1 MAIISNA
8 TTIADA
14 GSFSVSLGSLTL
26 IKSLRASNAGTL
38 SFVHGA
44 SSVVLDGT
52 YPIYMF
58 RFVEIH
64 PATSSVGFTVNFRDG
79 GTAYDATKTT
89 TSFGTYNREDGGE
102 ISLGYRSDND
112 LAQATGAQTLINYN
126 TLSND
131 DDSSVSGDLLLFNP
145 SSTTFVKHFM
155 SNVNSMAIDGSNRYS
170 VNSFTAGYN
179 NVTAAIDGVQFAMT
193 SGNIESG
200 KVQLY
205 GIKDS

>member
-1 MAIISNA
+1 M
-8 TTIADA
+8 ADA
-14 GSFSVSLGSLTL
+14 GAFSVGLGAMTL
-26 IKSLRASNAGTL
+26 IKSLRASNAGNL

-44 SSVVLDGT
+44 SNVVLDDT

-64 PATSSVGFTVNFRDG
+64 PATANVGFTVGFRDG
-79 GTAYDATKTT
+79 STAYDATKTT
-89 TSFGTYNREDGGE
+89 TSFGMYNREDGGE
-102 ISLGYRSDND
+102 TSLGYRANTD
-112 LAQATGAQTLINYN
+112 LAQGTGVQTLVNYN
-126 TLSND
+126 TVSND
-131 DDSSVSGDLLLFNP
+131 ADSSISGDLLLFDP

-155 SNVNSMAIDGSNRYS
+155 SNVNSMNLDGSNRYS
-170 VNSFTAGYN
+170 VNSFINGYC
-179 NVTAAIDGVQFAMT
+179 NVTAAIDAVQFAFT